1 MTYQALMFDIDGTMT
16 NSQPAYTTVMREVLA
31 TYGKPFSPA
40 QVQKTFP
47 MAAEQAMTEL
57 GIAASEFDHFQAQY
71 EDVMAS
77 HYDQIEL
84 YPGITSLFEQL
95 PSELRL
101 GIVTSQRRNELESGM
116 RSYPFMMRMA
126 VTISADDTPKR
137 KPDPLPLLTALE
149 KVNVAP
155 QNALF
160 IGDSVSDEQTAQA
173 ANVDFGLAVWGMDPD
188 ADHQKVAHRFQKPLD
203 ILALF
208 K

>member
-1 MTYQALMFDIDGTMT
+1 MTYQALMFDIDGTLT

-40 QVQKTFP
+40 QAQKTFP

-137 KPDPLPLLTALE
+137 KPDPLPYSQPSKKSTLRHKTHSSSGIPSVTNKLPRPLTLILDWQSGE
-149 KVNVAP
+149 WTLTPTIKKWP
-155 QNALF
+155 
-160 IGDSVSDEQTAQA
+160 TASK
-173 ANVDFGLAVWGMDPD
+173 N
-188 ADHQKVAHRFQKPLD
+188 H
-203 ILALF
+203 
-208 K
+208 